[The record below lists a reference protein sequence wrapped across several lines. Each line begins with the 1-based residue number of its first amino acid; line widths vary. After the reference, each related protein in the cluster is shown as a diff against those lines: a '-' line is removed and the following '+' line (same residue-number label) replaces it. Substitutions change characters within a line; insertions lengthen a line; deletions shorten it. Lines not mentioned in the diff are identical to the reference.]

1 MDVSVIGI
9 SVLYLDLEMEDNFI
23 DSFFSIPSFHHSL
36 SFTDIISFSACRG
49 AMCRR
54 PGGGVIGGG
63 PGGGGIGG
71 VGGVSDGLVPKAN
84 EIIRKITNIDNNIDT
99 PVTIAGAA

>member
-1 MDVSVIGI
+1 
-9 SVLYLDLEMEDNFI
+9 
-23 DSFFSIPSFHHSL
+23 
-36 SFTDIISFSACRG
+36 
-49 AMCRR
+49 MCRR